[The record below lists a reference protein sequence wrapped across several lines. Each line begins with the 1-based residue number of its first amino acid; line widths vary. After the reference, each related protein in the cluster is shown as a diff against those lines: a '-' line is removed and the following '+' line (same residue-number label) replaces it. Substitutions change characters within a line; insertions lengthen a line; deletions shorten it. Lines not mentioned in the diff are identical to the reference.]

1 MKQWTMVGMLGFVV
15 ACGGNAAE
23 GAAPATPASPSAMA
37 HGEKAAAGPVK
48 PMGEAKVGDT
58 TKCPVSGEDFV
69 VDASSLKS
77 EHGGKT
83 YYFCCPGCKKKFD
96 ASPEKFLNKT

>member
-1 MKQWTMVGMLGFVV
+1 MKQWTMIVMLGLVV
-15 ACGGNAAE
+15 GCGGNAAE
-23 GAAPATPASPSAMA
+23 SAPPATPAAMA
-37 HGEKAAAGPVK
+37 HEGHGAKAPAGPVK
-48 PMGEAKVGDT
+48 AMGDAKVGDT

-69 VDASSLKS
+69 VDAHSEKS